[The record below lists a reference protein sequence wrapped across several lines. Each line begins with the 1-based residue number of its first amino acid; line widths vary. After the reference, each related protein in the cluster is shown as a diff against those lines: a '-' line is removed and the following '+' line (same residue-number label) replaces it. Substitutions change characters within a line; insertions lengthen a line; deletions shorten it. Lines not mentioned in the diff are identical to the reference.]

1 MLHLPYSGR
10 SFVWLYDHADRVS
23 FLDGHVRAFQLL
35 GGVPRRCVYDNLS
48 AAVRRRVGSERVLTD
63 RFKALVSHYLFEACF
78 ARPGEGHDKGSVE
91 SRGKGLRLAHLTPVP
106 RGGSLA
112 ELSASLLE
120 SVESSWRSKEL
131 SKWEE
136 ELQGMLELPQFAF
149 DPRLP
154 EVVRVSRQAMVQVGK
169 STYSEPSRWKS
180 LQITA
185 LVGVEEVT
193 FQCREEEYRCRRVRR
208 GKREVRYSH
217 YFDELARKPQAV
229 RQVAPELLAE
239 LGEPYRKLWAM
250 LDSRYGALETAR
262 LFAKLLGAVID
273 QGHED
278 VAAALEEALVAG
290 RFDLLA
296 LQQPVEPVTNEI
308 PEGLRE
314 HEIES
319 ARAADFDALLDGAV
333 S

>member
-1 MLHLPYSGR
+1 
-10 SFVWLYDHADRVS
+10 
-23 FLDGHVRAFQLL
+23 
-35 GGVPRRCVYDNLS
+35 
-48 AAVRRRVGSERVLTD
+48 
-63 RFKALVSHYLFEACF
+63 
-78 ARPGEGHDKGSVE
+78 
-91 SRGKGLRLAHLTPVP
+91 
-106 RGGSLA
+106 
-112 ELSASLLE
+112 
-120 SVESSWRSKEL
+120 
-131 SKWEE
+131 
-136 ELQGMLELPQFAF
+136 MLELPQFAF

-169 STYSEPSRWKS
+169 STYSVPSRWKN

-185 LVGVEEVT
+185 QIGVEEIT
-193 FQCREEEYRCRRVRR
+193 FQCRDEEFRCARIRR
-208 GKREVRYSH
+208 GKREIRYSH
-217 YFDELARKPQAV
+217 YFDELSRKPQAV

-239 LGEPYRKLWAM
+239 LGEPYQKLWKM

-278 VAAALEEALVAG
+278 VAAALEEAFLAG
-290 RFDLLA
+290 RFNLLA
-296 LQQPVEPVTNEI
+296 LQLPVEPVTNEI